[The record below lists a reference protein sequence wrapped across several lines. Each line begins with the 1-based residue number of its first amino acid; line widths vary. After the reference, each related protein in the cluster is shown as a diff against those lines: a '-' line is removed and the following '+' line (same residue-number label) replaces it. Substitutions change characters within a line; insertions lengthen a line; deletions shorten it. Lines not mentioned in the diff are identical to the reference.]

1 MFRIEYIE
9 KYLEKNRNIQA
20 KLLDFLDNEDNFQV
34 LNQLFEETKLRDN
47 QHELRLFLNFLLKI
61 ANNYHLNPNFFTK
74 IEEILR
80 YFKDDIKQYTNLEI
94 IDIFVSSKRILLFLI
109 EEEVITVDE
118 YFVKTITKEKYAKK
132 KYPLYF
138 LPEVKPFMN
147 ERWFPKYDPNEYR
160 LRFNIWTKELMKELP
175 ENFYEL
181 RKKGENESFLCQ
193 LIREDLLV
201 DFISH
206 TSRTNISVNTKI
218 KPSIYETNSFLI
230 QKENESE
237 NGITLIEYAAFFGS
251 IQIFNYLRMREVKLT
266 SSLWLFVIHGRNSE
280 LIHLLEENLIEP
292 ILPISKHSKKV
303 EKSYEKCFFESIK
316 CHHNDVANYFLNNYL
331 QIEDEN
337 LNETLIQSL
346 KYYNFFFIKKE
357 NINESSFCHLCHYD
371 YFLLVD
377 YLLKSVDVDVNQY
390 YKDNYESR
398 TALFM
403 AIEKGNIEI
412 IKLLLNNDKL
422 DINVINEFYNGTYFV
437 DETVLHVAIEKENIE
452 IIKLLLNNDKLDVNT
467 FRSEVNYDGEKTAL
481 FMAIEKENVEIVEL
495 LLKNDK
501 IDVNIPYTYDVV
513 EEMVPLYLAIENENV
528 EIVKLLLN
536 KENINVNFLNKYEN
550 EKYEKYE
557 NNQIKRKAH
566 NGLKTALF
574 LAIEKE
580 NVEIVKFIISN
591 ELLDVNIHSVY
602 NDFIFLE
609 DQILGGET
617 MEYNYEGNKTALFAA
632 IEKEN
637 IEIVKLLLNYDK
649 LDINDINQIS
659 GHNGNYSKKE
669 HKTALFQ
676 AIENQN
682 VEIIKLL
689 LMNDKLDINLTIEIN
704 LKEDKD
710 TIIEMAPLQFAI
722 ENNRHDEVIQLLLS
736 QEYLNSSQKID
747 VNKRSIIAIIGDEI
761 EVIEKTSLFM
771 SIEKKKIDAI
781 KALLNRADI
790 DVNEKSLYS
799 LNDVLINEKAA
810 LHLAVEN
817 DDLDIVKLL
826 LEKKEIDINIEDSQG
841 KKPIDYSNNDEISQ
855 LLSK

>member
-61 ANNYHLNPNFFTK
+61 ANNYHLNPDFFTK

-80 YFKDDIKQYTNLEI
+80 YFKDDIKQYTNHEI

-132 KYPLYF
+132 KYPLFF

-337 LNETLIQSL
+337 SNETLIQSL

-412 IKLLLNNDKL
+412 IKLLL
-422 DINVINEFYNGTYFV
+422 
-437 DETVLHVAIEKENIE
+437 
-452 IIKLLLNNDKLDVNT
+452 
-467 FRSEVNYDGEKTAL
+467 
-481 FMAIEKENVEIVEL
+481 
-495 LLKNDK
+495 
-501 IDVNIPYTYDVV
+501 
-513 EEMVPLYLAIENENV
+513 
-528 EIVKLLLN
+528 
-536 KENINVNFLNKYEN
+536 
-550 EKYEKYE
+550 
-557 NNQIKRKAH
+557 
-566 NGLKTALF
+566 
-574 LAIEKE
+574 
-580 NVEIVKFIISN
+580 
-591 ELLDVNIHSVY
+591 
-602 NDFIFLE
+602 
-609 DQILGGET
+609 
-617 MEYNYEGNKTALFAA
+617 
-632 IEKEN
+632 
-637 IEIVKLLLNYDK
+637 
-649 LDINDINQIS
+649 
-659 GHNGNYSKKE
+659 
-669 HKTALFQ
+669 
-676 AIENQN
+676 
-682 VEIIKLL
+682 
-689 LMNDKLDINLTIEIN
+689 MNDKLDINLTIKIN
-704 LKEDKD
+704 LEEDKN

-781 KALLNRADI
+781 KALLNMADI